1 MNNRLSRISEDLE
14 RYRAKKKEDERKIK
28 FLEGKYIDVE
38 NSEIQAMVRSANLSL
53 DDLQKLIEANRKG
66 KNPVIDRVLD
76 DDKKEDKLYE

>member
-14 RYRAKKKEDERKIK
+14 RYRAKTKEDERKIK

-76 DDKKEDKLYE
+76 DDTKEEKDYE

>member
-1 MNNRLSRISEDLE
+1 M
-14 RYRAKKKEDERKIK
+14 
-28 FLEGKYIDVE
+28 E

-76 DDKKEDKLYE
+76 DDTKEEKDYE

>member
-14 RYRAKKKEDERKIK
+14 RYRAKKKDDERKIK

-66 KNPVIDRVLD
+66 KNPVIGRVLD
-76 DDKKEDKLYE
+76 DDTKEEKDYE

>member
-76 DDKKEDKLYE
+76 DNTKEEKDYE

>member
-38 NSEIQAMVRSANLSL
+38 KSEIQAMVRSAILSL

-76 DDKKEDKLYE
+76 DDTKEEKDYE

>member
-76 DDKKEDKLYE
+76 DDTKEEKDYE

>member
-1 MNNRLSRISEDLE
+1 MNNRLSGISEDLE

-76 DDKKEDKLYE
+76 DDTKEEKDYE